1 MIIAL
6 GDRLR
11 QLRTEN
17 HLRQDQIAR
26 LAGVERSSVSLW
38 ESNLRQPSYSTLV
51 RLANLY
57 GVTTDYLL
65 GRTDDKLL
73 DISGLT
79 HAEAT
84 MIMQLV
90 ASMTEKNQKL
100 EDITL

>member
-1 MIIAL
+1 MC
-6 GDRLR
+6 
-11 QLRTEN
+11 
-17 HLRQDQIAR
+17 
-26 LAGVERSSVSLW
+26 VEVNAHDYCVRRSAKTIR

-65 GRTDDKLL
+65 GRTNDKLL

-84 MIMQLV
+84 IIMQLV
-90 ASMTEKNQKL
+90 ASMTAKNQKL